1 MSFPKL
7 FSLNLFEPF
16 PFLGQRRERGGP
28 VRGEEPPAEEGW
40 RLRDAEDA
48 ALLFGRVGLRRQP
61 LRGHAQGTL
70 QLPGPPQGGLRAGE
84 QDLWEKFSSWADDHH
99 QDGQVVIYFRCA
111 GFHWA
116 DRLISSSQKMKQFTS
131 NQIYKMV
138 SSAKPLVILP
148 ILLTAMVMRCY
159 VSSTT
164 SALSYR
170 C

>member
-28 VRGEEPPAEEGW
+28 VRGEEPPTEEGW

-84 QDLWEKFSSWADDHH
+84 QRPLGEVQRVGHRDDHH
-99 QDGQVVIYFRCA
+99 QDGQV
-111 GFHWA
+111 
-116 DRLISSSQKMKQFTS
+116 
-131 NQIYKMV
+131 
-138 SSAKPLVILP
+138 
-148 ILLTAMVMRCY
+148 
-159 VSSTT
+159 
-164 SALSYR
+164 SALLKIFST
-170 C
+170 